1 MEDYEKQGSG
11 YDSGATGHELQG
23 RSNKPNAPVRFKRDT
38 VEYNL
43 TSVKGDREIADEL
56 RVKFFDALK
65 PVCGLIAE
73 SEKNGF
79 EVGFSFAKDAFNN
92 TTIASI
98 NLMKK
103 Y

>member
-23 RSNKPNAPVRFKRDT
+23 RSTKPQPLIPRDAIQGFAT
-38 VEYNL
+38 
-43 TSVKGDREIADEL
+43 VKGDKEIADEL
-56 RVKFFDALK
+56 RKRFFDALK

-73 SEKNGF
+73 AEKNGF

-92 TTIASI
+92 TTIAAI